1 MNAEFLYSFTS
12 VSVLSIFS
20 LYFAENV
27 LKMPPAMGFL
37 LAGILASPSIF
48 NVAEA
53 ISRGNLLGDFGM
65 LFLIFYIGMEFS
77 YSHLR
82 TLKSYI
88 KPSFIIY
95 FISTMT
101 LLISMTTLIKL
112 GWLPFLN
119 NNWFSLICI
128 VLCLSMAST
137 AVTMQ
142 IMENSVKNQYVTYTV
157 ITSLILQDVVVILL
171 MLFTSKNI
179 FQQSIIDGLLKQI
192 AMPLVITLS
201 YILLTENFLFKPI
214 MRFLYLKN
222 NKSILP
228 IFSILL
234 VVVSSYL
241 STINGI
247 SQEFGVF
254 VIGMLLGD
262 TEYKYSIISDIKPF
276 QDIFLGLFFLSIGAS
291 FNGVFFLNH
300 WPSLMKFFFIIFIVK
315 FLGIWLPSWAI
326 NNKFSKS
333 LLITV
338 NLANFSEIIFIILN
352 NLKKNNYLDEFSLN
366 FLSTITLISFIIS
379 PIFNRWLQKSL
390 KSSSIAQTMKNSG
403 YDVVIVGFSKSA
415 LPIVKILQENEINYV
430 IIEKNL
436 SKIALAKDSNIHII
450 YGDMFNNQM
459 LSSLNFHWDTVVF
472 INFSIMGHHINNL
485 INFRRKF
492 HTTKLMALA
501 NLESYSLAE
510 RFNIEIVDNPYLEQ
524 SLQVAKNILHNFNK
538 NWSDGDLNLYLENFK
553 ENWEDS
559 NNTKGL

>member
-1 MNAEFLYSFTS
+1 MNADFLYSFSS
-12 VSVLSIFS
+12 VSILSIVC
-20 LYFAENV
+20 LYITENV

-37 LAGILASPSIF
+37 LAGILSSPSIF
-48 NVAEA
+48 NVSLV
-53 ISRGNLLGDFGM
+53 ISKGNLLGDFGM

-82 TLKSYI
+82 TLKAYI

-95 FISTMT
+95 FVSTIT
-101 LLISMTTLIKL
+101 LLISMMGLIQL
-112 GWLPFLN
+112 GWFPYLKN
-119 NNWFSLICI
+119 HIFSLICI

-142 IMENSVKNQYVTYTV
+142 IMENSVKNQHITYTV

-179 FQQSIIDGLLKQI
+179 FQQSVFDGIFKQI
-192 AMPLVITLS
+192 ALPLIITFS

-214 MRFLYLKN
+214 MGFLYRKN

-234 VVVSSYL
+234 VVISSYL

-291 FNGVFFLNH
+291 FNGAFFMGH
-300 WPSLMKFFFIIFIVK
+300 WMLLMKFFIIIFFVK
-315 FLGIWLPSWAI
+315 FLSIWLPAWI
-326 NNKFSKS
+326 VNNKFAKS
-333 LLITV
+333 LLITIK
-338 NLANFSEIIFIILN
+338 LANFSEIIFIILN
-352 NLKKNNYLDEFSLN
+352 NLRRNNYLDEFSLN
-366 FLSTITLISFIIS
+366 FFSTITLLSFLIS
-379 PIFNRWLQKSL
+379 PLFNKWFQKIFKKSFTSL
-390 KSSSIAQTMKNSG
+390 SSTIKMNG
-403 YDVVIVGFSKSA
+403 YDVIIVGFSKTL
-415 LPIVKILQENEINYV
+415 LPIIKVIQENEINYV

-436 SKIALAKDSNIHII
+436 SKINLAQSHQLHIM

-459 LSSLNFHWDTVVF
+459 LSTLNIHCNTVVF
-472 INFSIMGHHINNL
+472 INFSIMKHHINNL
-485 INFRRKF
+485 INFRKKF
-492 HTTKLMALA
+492 HTTKLIALA
-501 NLESYSLAE
+501 NLESESLE
-510 RFNIEIVDNPYLEQ
+510 DRFNIEIVTNPYLEQ
-524 SLQVAKNILHNFNK
+524 SIEVARSILQNLNK
-538 NWSDGDLNLYLENFK
+538 NWQDADLDLYLNEFK
-553 ENWEDS
+553 ERWP
-559 NNTKGL
+559 NN